1 MSNIKKDFKNY
12 YEGISKIGYGKFS
25 TVYKVKPKGK
35 IEYRALKVIN
45 KEIIKSQCK
54 QKDIEN
60 EFKKIKE
67 ILINDVENMKI
78 CGNNNK
84 NSIQIYKFF
93 ETEKD
98 FIIEME
104 LCDENLLHL
113 LKRKKEKLNKKEIY
127 NILNQ
132 LNKTFKIMSEKKIV
146 HGNIKL
152 ENFLIKYENKEK
164 TKYNVKITDYCSKI
178 DYLYKILHSIKDTFY
193 SSAPE
198 ILEGEKYNY
207 KCDLWSLG
215 IVIQILYNKLGE
227 KNFNDLNKLKKNG
240 KDDLDNLIIGLLSKE
255 PKNRLTWEDYFNHPI
270 FKKKNDFESNRIN
283 AENIEF
289 NKYEGNYSKEG
300 FQNKIKKYALKIGA
314 RAIYI
319 ALLLYYAIP
328 SVSLIDKTLI
338 IGSLGYFISP
348 FDLIPDFIPV
358 IGYLDDIGALTF
370 AFYKVGSNIDDRVKE
385 KAKNKFKSIFG
396 NYTDEQID
404 KLLD

>member
-1 MSNIKKDFKNY
+1 MYKKD
-12 YEGISKIGYGKFS
+12 IG
-25 TVYKVKPKGK
+25 
-35 IEYRALKVIN
+35 
-45 KEIIKSQCK
+45 
-54 QKDIEN
+54 N

-104 LCDENLLHL
+104 LCDENLLQL
-113 LKRKKEKLNKKEIY
+113 LKRKKAKLNKKEIY

-132 LNKTFKIMSEKKIV
+132 LNKTFKIMSEKMIV

-152 ENFLIKYENKEK
+152 ENILIKYENKEK

-178 DYLYKILHSIKDTFY
+178 DYLYKILPSIKDTFY

-198 ILEGEKYNY
+198 MLEGEQYNY

-240 KDDLDNLIIGLLSKE
+240 KDDLDNLIIGLLSKQ
-255 PKNRLTWEDYFNHPI
+255 PKNRLTWEDYFNHPF
-270 FKKKNDFESNRIN
+270 FKKNNDFESNRIN
-283 AENIEF
+283 TPNIEF
-289 NKYEGNYSKEG
+289 NKYEGNYSEEG

-314 RAIYI
+314 KAIYI

-370 AFYKVGSNIDDRVKE
+370 AFYKFGSNIDDRVKE